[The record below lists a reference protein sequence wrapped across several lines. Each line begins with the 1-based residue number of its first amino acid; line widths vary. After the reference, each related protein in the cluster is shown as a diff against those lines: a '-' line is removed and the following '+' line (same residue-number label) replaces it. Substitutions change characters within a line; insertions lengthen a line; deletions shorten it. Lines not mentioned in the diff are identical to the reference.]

1 MTSQKFW
8 GQLSSV
14 SPSTKPIASTG
25 DPCGLGLNGPDKLA
39 LNAIL
44 LKPCGFSEL
53 EKAINML
60 IYH

>member
-25 DPCGLGLNGPDKLA
+25 DPCGLGLNGPDRLA
-39 LNAIL
+39 FNAIL
-44 LKPCGFSEL
+44 PKPYGFSEL
-53 EKAINML
+53 GKTINTFF
-60 IYH
+60 YH